1 MGGTP
6 RSPKKPRP
14 SYEDGELRDPGIAAE
29 MDPEYKK
36 GDLTALLRKAVQA
49 AKKPTTGLRD
59 CQ

>member
-6 RSPKKPRP
+6 RSLKKPRP

>member
-1 MGGTP
+1 
-6 RSPKKPRP
+6 
-14 SYEDGELRDPGIAAE
+14 